1 MCMVNLLQLFYSKQM
16 ATNLWKV
23 IHVLV
28 GLLMQLISRQ
38 LLPWKGGFG
47 KLKSNGVNNWKRVT
61 LFYTVSIEKIIPE
74 RVQVLHTC
82 CVSHLSAHDQHWWV
96 ASSQELLGSYTS
108 DKEMLCRDKTWIYHW
123 ALLSKL
129 EFMQW
134 KDVDRP
140 HLHESVNQPLTA

>member
-1 MCMVNLLQLFYSKQM
+1 MCCMCLLIGSPK
-16 ATNLWKV
+16 
-23 IHVLV
+23 
-28 GLLMQLISRQ
+28 ISA
-38 LLPWKGGFG
+38 
-47 KLKSNGVNNWKRVT
+47 
-61 LFYTVSIEKIIPE
+61 
-74 RVQVLHTC
+74 H
-82 CVSHLSAHDQHWWV
+82 SAHDRHWRV

-140 HLHESVNQPLTA
+140 HLQESVNQPLTA